1 MISIIIPV
9 YNTPVLDLQRCFK
22 SIIAQT
28 YSDWEAVI
36 IDDGS
41 CQEIYEELDRWA
53 MEERRFTVVHQENSG
68 VSDARNSGIQNS
80 SGKFITFCDADDR
93 LKENFLSEAIQYI
106 NQYDLDIVIGSCE
119 IIEGQSIKTYQ
130 CEANN
135 ERPWI
140 FGKNESK
147 GLNSLLDYMITG
159 YSKAN
164 YHELGNILASRVYSK
179 MFRKDV
185 IKYISFHPMIHIH
198 EDNLFAICAACK
210 CKRIGVVENIWY
222 EYYMNAYS
230 ATHHKGDMRTIE
242 NEFIFARELYQ
253 YREQYI
259 QNAIDVRMIWN
270 MKSICS
276 ILRNNKKLEDTRKR
290 VIKKML
296 EEECFLT
303 AIKHFDISG
312 YQGVKRSE
320 KWFSFI
326 LKTPAVLR
334 QKLLYLWIYII

>member
-9 YNTPVLDLQRCFK
+9 YNTPVLDLQRCFQ

-41 CQEIYEELDRWA
+41 CQEIHEELDRWA
-53 MEERRFTVVHQENSG
+53 IEERRFTVIHQKNSG

-80 SGKFITFCDADDR
+80 SGKYITFCDADDR
-93 LKENFLSEAIQYI
+93 LKENFLSEALQYI

-119 IIEGQSIKTYQ
+119 IIEGRSIKTYQ
-130 CEANN
+130 CKANN
-135 ERPWI
+135 GRPWI
-140 FGKNESK
+140 FGENESK

-164 YHELGNILASRVYSK
+164 NHELGKILAGRVCWKVFRKEVIEYIRFYSK
-179 MFRKDV
+179 
-185 IKYISFHPMIHIH
+185 ICIH
-198 EDNLFAICAACK
+198 EDTLFAIHAACT

-230 ATHHKGDMRTIE
+230 ATHQKRDARTIE
-242 NEFIFARELYQ
+242 SEFFFARELYLC
-253 YREQYI
+253 RKHTI

-276 ILRNNKKLEDTRKR
+276 ILRTNKKLEDTRKW

-326 LKTPAVLR
+326 LKMPAVLR
-334 QKLLYLWIYII
+334 QKLLYFWIYI